1 MLPARRGCAQSV
13 SGMPEWIREC
23 AFAVSRLTTMPRAI
37 SLLLIACAA
46 CSAPEEGRAFR
57 QEREAD
63 LVLTYERPSDLPDL
77 LPPGVRSAVVIF
89 SKRAEW
95 DDALMDA
102 IEARFRAQGC
112 PKVIF
117 QLHQGKKILGEPDPG
132 RPILRE

>member
-1 MLPARRGCAQSV
+1 MRRIRVLLLGAFAGCA
-13 SGMPEWIREC
+13 
-23 AFAVSRLTTMPRAI
+23 
-37 SLLLIACAA
+37 
-46 CSAPEEGRAFR
+46 APEEGRAFR
-57 QEREAD
+57 QEREAG
-63 LVLTYERPSDLPDL
+63 LVLTYERPSDLPDV

-89 SKRAEW
+89 SKRADW
-95 DDALMDA
+95 DEALMDA